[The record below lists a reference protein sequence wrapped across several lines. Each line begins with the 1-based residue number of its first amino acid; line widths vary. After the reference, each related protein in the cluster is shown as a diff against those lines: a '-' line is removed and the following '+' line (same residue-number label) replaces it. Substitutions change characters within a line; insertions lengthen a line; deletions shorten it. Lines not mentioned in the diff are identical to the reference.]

1 MNITKK
7 YKNSLFKNLVNI
19 NITTKDDLK
28 KSSFAIL
35 ITHKFCVNTISV

>member
-28 KSSFAIL
+28 NRLLLS
-35 ITHKFCVNTISV
+35 

>member
-1 MNITKK
+1 MNITKT

-28 KSSFAIL
+28 NRLLLS
-35 ITHKFCVNTISV
+35 